1 MQVCIRLLCLA
12 LLLSPMAGRL
22 CAQNNFPYGEIGAQV
37 GGSYY
42 LGDINKVPFKGTRP
56 AVAAFYR
63 HNINVRYSA
72 KALLS
77 YGKIT
82 ASDSKYKSEFQKE
95 RDYSFNR
102 NCVHFSALGEFNFL
116 PFQFGKKD
124 LPYATYLQGGI
135 GMGFFPGDSKS
146 EKFIVDIPFG
156 FGVKFNS
163 YNRKFVYG
171 ADFLMIK
178 TFNDD
183 VDFVEDKPSEVKMK
197 RQKYVSSNKD
207 WLSYFSIYLAYKFE
221 YPQKCPTFD

>member
-1 MQVCIRLLCLA
+1 MHGCIRFLCLTA
-12 LLLSPMAGRL
+12 LLLLTTIGL
-22 CAQNNFPYGEIGAQV
+22 QAQEFPYAEFGAQL

-56 AVAAFYR
+56 AVAAMYR

-82 ASDSKYKSEFQKE
+82 ASDSTYNSEYQRD

-102 NCVHFSALGEFNFL
+102 NLVHFNILGEFNFL
-116 PFQFGKKD
+116 PFVFGKKD
-124 LPYATYLQGGI
+124 MPYATYLQGGV
-135 GMGFFPGDSKS
+135 GFGFLPGDSKAD
-146 EKFIVDIPFG
+146 KFIFDIPFG
-156 FGVKFNS
+156 FGVKFNTP
-163 YNRKFVYG
+163 NRKFVYG

-178 TFNDD
+178 TFTDNIDYKA
-183 VDFVEDKPSEVKMK
+183 ERPSEVNKIK
-197 RQKYVSSNKD
+197 QVYVASNKD
-207 WLSYFSIYLAYKFE
+207 WLSYFSIYLAYKIE